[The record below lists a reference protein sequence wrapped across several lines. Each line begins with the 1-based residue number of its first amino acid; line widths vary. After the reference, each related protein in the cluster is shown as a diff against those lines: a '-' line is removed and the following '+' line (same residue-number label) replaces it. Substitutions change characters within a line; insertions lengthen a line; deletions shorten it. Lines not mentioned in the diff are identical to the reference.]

1 MLWRDARL
9 QAAGSRV
16 MRVTW
21 RQILEQPEALVARV
35 AQALVRL

>member
-1 MLWRDARL
+1 MLWRAVRL
-9 QAAGSRV
+9 QAAGYRV

>member
-9 QAAGSRV
+9 QAAGYRV